1 MLLDGET
8 FEVIG
13 NWEQPGEA
21 APFGYDFWYQPRHNV
36 MISTEWGAPKA
47 LGNGFNPADVKAGM
61 CTFSSMFVCRL
72 GVMIGSVCRSLWA
85 APPCVG
91 LDHTQADSDSG
102 SGGRGC
108 YSSRDPVPARPCC
121 C

>member
-13 NWEQPGEA
+13 NWEQPGEE

-61 CTFSSMFVCRL
+61 CTFKSMVDAL
-72 GVMIGSVCRSLWA
+72 
-85 APPCVG
+85 
-91 LDHTQADSDSG
+91 
-102 SGGRGC
+102 
-108 YSSRDPVPARPCC
+108 
-121 C
+121 